1 LGRKF
6 REHGVM
12 LFLDG
17 ELYHGFTKLM
27 ADKCLGR
34 SYAGLQAFTEGIFH
48 LGYLSKDS
56 YDAHIEKYSIPLY
69 VEESKPKPKEQLKCA
84 FCGKSPV
91 VGVFTEKATGIEKKV
106 CSYHYDNLCDH
117 PKWQVV
123 S

>member
-1 LGRKF
+1 MGKF
-6 REHGVM
+6 KAHGIR

-17 ELYHGFTKLM
+17 ELYHAFTKLM

-34 SYAGLQAFTEGIFH
+34 SYAGLQAFTEGMFH
-48 LGYLSKDS
+48 LGYLSKQS
-56 YDAHIEKYSIPLY
+56 YEAHVEKYSIPLY
-69 VEESKPKPKEQLKCA
+69 KEESKPEPKEQLKCA

-91 VGVFTEKATGIEKKV
+91 VDVFIEKKTGKEKKV
-106 CSYHYDNLCDH
+106 CSYHADNLREH